1 MMLSKISALA
11 IVPKAKAIFS
21 RHLTKTEYAE
31 LMRRRTVTE
40 LAQYLKSHPYFKDS
54 LRHMPTIGLHRAQLE
69 SMLMQD
75 IFEKYESLLRY
86 DFSQDSFARFFVIE
100 CEVEQILDI
109 LRLVR
114 LGTEHEYIAKMPA
127 FLQSKLSVDLLK
139 LAKAR
144 DFKEVLKALE
154 GTPYHRVLQPIFRED
169 PDLENMP
176 VLERALLIFYYSEV
190 MRLAKGCFSGRELK
204 EVVSLFLQEAELYN
218 IGLIFRI
225 KAFFPSE
232 YNAEQVI
239 ELLLP
244 FSYRVPPRRMQQLA
258 ACSSLNTLESTFRS
272 FNLDKLYGFP
282 DHKTTQSRELSYM
295 YKRAILLLHF
305 TTSPTAALAAFV
317 FFAKLERSNI
327 INVIE
332 GVRYGL
338 PPEDIDKLLKY

>member
-1 MMLSKISALA
+1 MLSKVSALA
-11 IVPKAKAIFS
+11 VVPKARAMFS

-86 DFSQDSFARFFVIE
+86 DFARDSFSRFFVIE

-109 LRLVR
+109 LRLASIDA
-114 LGTEHEYIAKMPA
+114 EHDYIAKMPA

-154 GTPYHRVLQPIFRED
+154 GTAYHKVLLPIYKND
-169 PDLENMP
+169 PNLENLAM
-176 VLERALLIFYYSEV
+176 LERALLVYYYSEV
-190 MRLAKGCFSGRELK
+190 LRLAKSCFSGTELK

-225 KAFFPSE
+225 KAFFPNQYTADE
-232 YNAEQVI
+232 VA

-258 ACSSLNTLESTFRS
+258 AASGLNTLESTFRS

-282 DHKTTQSRELSYM
+282 DHNKPQSRELCYM
-295 YKRAILLLHF
+295 YKRAIRLLHF
-305 TTSPTAALAAFV
+305 TTSPSAALAAFV
-317 FFAKLERSNI
+317 FYAKLERSNI